1 MMTNK
6 LPVPIA
12 ELPSPS
18 APESKKVLHPEA
30 ILMSPSV
37 ARHAAQQESR
47 ALLEVAVSLA
57 AVPETET
64 TGQLR
69 GRCSQRNAPR
79 VVKILKCLLNPV
91 VIGQSTVQIVTAKR
105 TQ

>member
-1 MMTNK
+1 MRTNK

-18 APESKKVLHPEA
+18 ALENKKVLHPEA

-37 ARHAAQQESR
+37 VPHAAQQESR
-47 ALLEVAVSLA
+47 ARLEVAVSVA

-64 TGQLR
+64 TGQPR
-69 GRCSQRNAPR
+69 GRCFP
-79 VVKILKCLLNPV
+79 
-91 VIGQSTVQIVTAKR
+91 
-105 TQ
+105 

>member
-18 APESKKVLHPEA
+18 ALESKRVLHPEA

-37 ARHAAQQESR
+37 VPHAAQQGNR
-47 ALLEVAVSLA
+47 ALLEVAVSVV
-57 AVPETET
+57 AVLEIEATDQPHA
-64 TGQLR
+64 
-69 GRCSQRNAPR
+69 RCFLRNAPL
-79 VVKILKCLLNPV
+79 VAKTPKCLLNPAKV
-91 VIGQSTVQIVTAKR
+91 GQSTVQIVTAKR